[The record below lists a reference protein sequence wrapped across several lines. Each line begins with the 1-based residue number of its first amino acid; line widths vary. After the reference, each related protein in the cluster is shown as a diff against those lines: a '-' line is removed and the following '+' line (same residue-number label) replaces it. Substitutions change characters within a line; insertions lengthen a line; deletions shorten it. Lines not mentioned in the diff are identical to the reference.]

1 MDYNLDLNLKKIK
14 LGDIIALQEGDL
26 KAARSFIATC
36 MVDDE
41 GKSIEYNKA
50 IELLN
55 DVDLET
61 FQGLVLQLTEAINKN
76 PLPVSGAK

>member
-1 MDYNLDLNLKKIK
+1 MDYELVLDLKKIK

-36 MVDDE
+36 MVDAE
-41 GKSIEYNKA
+41 GKQIERDKA

-61 FQGLVLQLTEAINKN
+61 FQGLVGQLSEAMNKN
-76 PLPVSGAK
+76 PLPLSGGK